1 MRTQHDAENNIYW
14 AFMHT
19 IDQSRPCCS
28 WPLVEDA
35 IALQRLVRT
44 QTLAQR
50 ENGVMPFTHLVIASD
65 APVFNLGGDLE
76 LFARCI
82 RRGDRETLLR
92 YALLCVEG
100 VAGLQDIAAGSVHS
114 IAVVQG
120 DALGGGLELALAC
133 NTFIAEEGVQM
144 GFPEVLFGLFPGMG
158 AFSFLRRRTSAM
170 RAQRMVLNGQRY
182 KAEELYELGI
192 VDVLVPRGE
201 GLAAARRLVQNH
213 RRAPLAHQAVNR
225 VYQRYESVPIK
236 ELQDITTE
244 WVDSAM
250 ALGERG
256 VRTIE
261 RVVQAQ
267 SRRFRGTASATT
279 VVPEPPERYPMV
291 EWASWILS
299 PTSSGCQFPNYKRGR
314 IPDAH

>member
-1 MRTQHDAENNIYW
+1 MRTQHDTESNIYW
-14 AFMHT
+14 AFMHA

-28 WPLVEDA
+28 WPILEDA
-35 IALQRLVRT
+35 KALQQQLVRT

-50 ENGVMPFTHLVIASD
+50 ENVVMPLTHLVIASD

-82 RRGDRETLLR
+82 RRRDRETLLR
-92 YALLCVEG
+92 YALLCVEV
-100 VAGLQDIAAGSVHS
+100 VAALQDIAAGSVHT

-120 DALGGGLELALAC
+120 DALGGGLEVALAC

-182 KAEELYELGI
+182 KAEELYQLGI
-192 VDVLVPRGE
+192 VDMLVPRGE
-201 GLAAARRLVQNH
+201 GLAAAHRLVQDR

-225 VYQRYESVPIK
+225 VYQRYESVPIL

-250 ALGERG
+250 ALGEQG
-256 VRTIE
+256 IRTIE
-261 RVVQAQ
+261 RVVRAQ
-267 SRRFRGTASATT
+267 SRRFSGTASAAP
-279 VVPEPPERYPMV
+279 VAPEV
-291 EWASWILS
+291 
-299 PTSSGCQFPNYKRGR
+299 
-314 IPDAH
+314 

>member
-1 MRTQHDAENNIYW
+1 MNAATRVQSTLTLLPTSRAERHIRIKHDTENNIYW
-14 AFMHT
+14 AFLHA

-28 WPLVEDA
+28 WPILEDA
-35 IALQRLVRT
+35 IALQQQLVRA

-82 RRGDRETLLR
+82 RRRDRETLLR
-92 YALLCVEG
+92 YALLCVKG
-100 VAGLQDIAAGSVHS
+100 VAGLQDVAAGSIHS

-158 AFSFLRRRTSAM
+158 AFSLLRRRTSAM

-192 VDVLVPRGE
+192 VDMLVPRGA
-201 GLAAARRLVQNH
+201 GLVAAHKLVQDH
-213 RRAPLAHQAVNR
+213 RRAALAYQAVNR
-225 VYQRYESVPIK
+225 VYQRYESVPIM

-250 ALGERG
+250 ALDEHGIRM
-256 VRTIE
+256 IE
-261 RVVQAQ
+261 RVVRAQ
-267 SRRFRGTASATT
+267 SRRFHGTAPAT
-279 VVPEPPERYPMV
+279 PIALE
-291 EWASWILS
+291 ACS
-299 PTSSGCQFPNYKRGR
+299 
-314 IPDAH
+314 

>member
-1 MRTQHDAENNIYW
+1 MRAQHDTETNVYW
-14 AFMHT
+14 TFMHA

-28 WPLVEDA
+28 WPLIEDA

-44 QTLAQR
+44 RTLAQR

-76 LFARCI
+76 LFASCI
-82 RRGDRETLLR
+82 RRRDRETLLR
-92 YALLCVEG
+92 YALLCVDG

-192 VDVLVPRGE
+192 VDMLVPRGE
-201 GLAAARRLVQNH
+201 GLLAANKLVQDH
-213 RRAPLAHQAVNR
+213 CRAPLAHQAVNR
-225 VYQRYESVPIK
+225 VYQRYEGVPIM
-236 ELQDITTE
+236 ELQDIATE

-261 RVVQAQ
+261 RVVRAQ
-267 SRRFRGTASATT
+267 SRRFLGNAIATP
-279 VVPEPPERYPMV
+279 VLPE
-291 EWASWILS
+291 A
-299 PTSSGCQFPNYKRGR
+299 CC
-314 IPDAH
+314 

>member
-1 MRTQHDAENNIYW
+1 MLPLEFTALSHPFTSCPERHMRTEHDPESNIYW
-14 AFMHT
+14 AFMHA

-28 WPLVEDA
+28 LPLIEDA
-35 IALQRLVRT
+35 IAVQRLVRT

-50 ENGVMPFTHLVIASD
+50 ENGVKSFTHLVIASD

-82 RRGDRETLLR
+82 RRRDRETLLR

-100 VAGLQDIAAGSVHS
+100 VAGLQDVAAGSVHS

-192 VDVLVPRGE
+192 VDMLVPRGE
-201 GLAAARRLVQNH
+201 GLVAAHKLVQDH
-213 RRAPLAHQAVNR
+213 RRAALAYQAVNR
-225 VYQRYESVPIK
+225 VYQRYESVPIV
-236 ELQDITTE
+236 ELQDIATE
-244 WVDSAM
+244 WVDSAL
-250 ALGERG
+250 ALDEHGI
-256 VRTIE
+256 RTIE
-261 RVVQAQ
+261 RVVRAQ
-267 SRRFRGTASATT
+267 SRRFPGTAQPISIAN
-279 VVPEPPERYPMV
+279 
-291 EWASWILS
+291 S
-299 PTSSGCQFPNYKRGR
+299 PTGNQP
-314 IPDAH
+314 